1 MRKILSAAA
10 FALAVTAA
18 PMLAAPAAQA
28 QDFNIEVG
36 PNGIRP
42 VPQNRY
48 EPEPYQQGGYQQD
61 RYAPRRM
68 GCSPREARAAA
79 REEGLRDAQ
88 VVRTTE
94 RSITVQGF
102 TRAGP
107 ERMRFAN
114 ERGCP
119 TIG

>member
-1 MRKILSAAA
+1 MRKIVSAAA
-10 FALAVTAA
+10 LALAMAAA

-42 VPQNRY
+42 VPQNRGY
-48 EPEPYQQGGYQQD
+48 EQD
-61 RYAPRRM
+61 RYEQDRYGPRRM

-102 TRAGP
+102 TRRGP

>member
-1 MRKILSAAA
+1 VAMA
-10 FALAVTAA
+10 AA
-18 PMLAAPAAQA
+18 PMLAAPAAHA

-48 EPEPYQQGGYQQD
+48 EPDAYGQGYQQD
-61 RYAPRRM
+61 RYEPRRRM

-88 VVRTTE
+88 VIRTTE
-94 RSITVQGF
+94 RSVTVQGF

-114 ERGCP
+114 RPGCP